1 MSWRTVVITSRCK
14 LDLKMGYLV
23 IRGMETKRIF
33 LDEIAILM
41 IESTAVSLTAALLAE
56 LTEKKVRVILCD
68 GKRQPAAELTPYCGC
83 HDSSRKIREQIA
95 WDEQRKGLL
104 WTRIIAEKIRN
115 QAKVLRQYAL
125 DEPAEKLL
133 TYAETVE
140 FADTTNREGHAAK
153 VYFNALFGMD
163 FSRRVEHPIN
173 AALNYGYSLLLSVV
187 NREVSANGYLTQLGL
202 FHDNGFNQFNL
213 SCDLMEPF
221 RPIVDRF
228 IRDKEYERLEAAEK
242 HEIVRL
248 LQETL
253 RIEGKTQTLLYTV
266 KIYVKSVFD
275 ALSEDDIERVK
286 FPEL

>member
-1 MSWRTVVITSRCK
+1 MK
-14 LDLKMGYLV
+14 
-23 IRGMETKRIF
+23 
-33 LDEIAILM
+33 
-41 IESTAVSLTAALLAE
+41 
-56 LTEKKVRVILCD
+56 
-68 GKRQPAAELTPYCGC
+68 
-83 HDSSRKIREQIA
+83 
-95 WDEQRKGLL
+95 
-104 WTRIIAEKIRN
+104 
-115 QAKVLRQYAL
+115 
-125 DEPAEKLL
+125 
-133 TYAETVE
+133 
-140 FADTTNREGHAAK
+140 
-153 VYFNALFGMD
+153 
-163 FSRRVEHPIN
+163 FSRGQENPIN

-228 IRDKEYERLEAAEK
+228 IKDKAYERLETAEK

-253 RIEGKTQTLLYTV
+253 RIEGKMQTLLYTV